1 MVLELISDF
10 SFFPRLQSQLNKT
23 KGDFSRRRT
32 NFASS
37 KLFSRPRKISLS
49 RVARPAQGSPVEH
62 AAVPGRRRSRVVGP
76 EDADLRRERMR
87 QNGSSIFKSRYYYL
101 DRQTQMNC
109 NIPKNILL
117 LVISIKLCVVR
128 FREFYHS
135 VNVITK

>member
-1 MVLELISDF
+1 
-10 SFFPRLQSQLNKT
+10 
-23 KGDFSRRRT
+23 
-32 NFASS
+32 
-37 KLFSRPRKISLS
+37 
-49 RVARPAQGSPVEH
+49 
-62 AAVPGRRRSRVVGP
+62 
-76 EDADLRRERMR
+76 MR